1 VIISARWIS
10 LITFVILIL
19 IITIKGQGTWKE
31 KIKKYGIAFVEGMVG
46 GIIIDSIGIN
56 AGYYYF
62 PRQPIYSFEYYSIVL
77 PCWGLF
83 GLLINYLWE
92 SIGQNKFG
100 KGLAVTLFP
109 MFLFYEG
116 YNLYTGSWV
125 YTTPIFVVGLGW
137 IPLILVFAGCNRRR
151 KVVFK
156 LEQWM
161 IKTENRLVFKT
172 LSVCRYLII
181 IVMFPLLFTRLA
193 KLLISIKE
201 LRSMG
206 FKLGDYAEY
215 LMVAE

>member
-1 VIISARWIS
+1 MFISSRWIS
-10 LITFVILIL
+10 LTVFVVLVALISVRSE
-19 IITIKGQGTWKE
+19 GDWKT
-31 KIKKYGIAFVEGMVG
+31 KVKKYGTAFIEGMVG
-46 GIIIDSIGIN
+46 GLIIDSIGIN

-62 PRQPIYSFEYYSIVL
+62 PRQPVYSFNYFSIVL

-83 GLLINYLWE
+83 GLLINYIWE
-92 SIGQNKFG
+92 NVGKNKFG
-100 KGLAVTLFP
+100 KGMMVTLFP

-116 YNLYTGSWV
+116 HNIYTGSWV
-125 YTTPIFVVGLGW
+125 YTTPFYVVALGW

-161 IKTENRLVFKT
+161 LKTENRLVFKT

-181 IVMFPLLFTRLA
+181 VVMFPLLFTRIV
-193 KLLISIKE
+193 KLITRIKE
-201 LRSMG
+201 LRSIG

-215 LMVAE
+215 LMVSE